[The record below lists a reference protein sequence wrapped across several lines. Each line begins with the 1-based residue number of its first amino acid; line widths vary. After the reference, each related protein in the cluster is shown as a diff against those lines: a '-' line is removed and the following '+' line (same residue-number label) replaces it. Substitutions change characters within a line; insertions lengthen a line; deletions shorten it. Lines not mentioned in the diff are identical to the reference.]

1 MAKVYKRGAVYYARA
16 THRGVEH
23 RESLET
29 TSRATAEERLQTWL
43 ARLKGSDWG
52 EKPRRT
58 FRETAIRFTGDY
70 FPRLKPKSRERYR
83 VSLMNL
89 ADHFDGLHLDEI
101 TSARMAEF
109 ETARRKEGVTAGTIR
124 RDLSCLSSVFSRAEE
139 WEYSQGNPA
148 AAYLRHGTKRGLKE
162 APPKTRYLSHEEEQT
177 ILTAI
182 SLKAGTVAHERDRHG
197 WQMFEY
203 AVMFAIDTGLRSEEQ
218 FSITWREVDLDR
230 MEVVVPDSKAKS
242 GVGRRVPILPR
253 TARML
258 QDIPRHAGCPY
269 VFWHGAGQRYF
280 SMHQQLKRLTARLG
294 ITGLSWHDLRRTCG
308 CRLIQDYG
316 LAMEK
321 VSLWLGHS
329 SVGVT
334 ERVYAFLDV
343 RHLHAALKIGAQ
355 TTAHL
360 TLIEGRKVIE
370 MPVNIDDL
378 KDEGGTE

>member
-1 MAKVYKRGAVYYARA
+1 MAKVYKRGEVYYARA
-16 THRGVEH
+16 THEGVEH

-29 TSRATAEERLQTWL
+29 TSRAVAEDRLQEWL
-43 ARLKGSDWG
+43 RRLKASKWG

-58 FRETAIRFTGDY
+58 FRETVMRFTGDY

-89 ADHFDGLHLDEI
+89 ADHMDGLHLDEI
-101 TSARMAEF
+101 SSAKMADF
-109 ETARRKEGVTAGTIR
+109 ETARRKEGVSAGTIR

-139 WEYSQGNPA
+139 WEYHQGNPA

-162 APPKTRYLSHEEEQT
+162 APPKTRYLSPEEEQT
-177 ILTAI
+177 ILLAI
-182 SLKAGTVAHERDRHG
+182 GVKAGTVAHARDRHG
-197 WQMFEY
+197 WQTFEH

-230 MEVVVPDSKAKS
+230 MEVVVPDKKAKS

-253 TARML
+253 TARVL
-258 QDIPRHAGCPY
+258 RDIPRHPSSPY
-269 VFWHGAGQRYF
+269 VFWHGDGRRYF
-280 SMHQQLKRLTARLG
+280 SMHQQLKRLTGRLG

-329 SVGVT
+329 SVSVT

-343 RHLHAALKIGAQ
+343 RHLHAALKLNAQ
-355 TTAHL
+355 NTAHL
-360 TLIEGRKVIE
+360 TLIEGRKVID
-370 MPVNIDDL
+370 MPVIIDDL
-378 KDEGGTE
+378 EGKDGTE